1 MIARQAEATLK
12 RLARGFPVLCV
23 TGPRQ
28 SGKTTLV
35 RMVFP
40 DIPYLSLEDP
50 DIARLARED
59 PRGILANYSDG
70 LILDEAQYVPEI
82 FRYLKT
88 AVDIDPRPAR
98 FIVTG
103 SQQFSLLAGVT
114 ESLAGR
120 AAFVRLLPF
129 SQAELSEAGLGSDD
143 PFAAMVKGFYP
154 PLFDRDLIPYDW
166 YTNYIASYVE
176 RDVRSILNVK
186 DLGQFQTFV
195 KMCAARVGQ
204 LLNLSALAL
213 DCGLSHNTA
222 KAWISILET
231 SGIVYLLQ
239 PFHRNFG
246 KRLVK
251 SPKLYFIDTGLAAR
265 ILGIKDA
272 EQLFL
277 HPNRGN
283 LFESLVVS
291 ELLKARYNQ
300 GLDPDLYF
308 WRDSAGTEVDIVFED
323 GARTKAIEV
332 KSGKTIAPDFFA
344 GIETWMRYSG
354 APAQDCALVFAG
366 GQDLSSKG
374 IAVVPWR
381 KIGGVLS

>member
-204 LLNLSALAL
+204 LLNLS
-213 DCGLSHNTA
+213 
-222 KAWISILET
+222 
-231 SGIVYLLQ
+231 Q
-239 PFHRNFG
+239 
-246 KRLVK
+246 
-251 SPKLYFIDTGLAAR
+251 
-265 ILGIKDA
+265 
-272 EQLFL
+272 
-277 HPNRGN
+277 
-283 LFESLVVS
+283 
-291 ELLKARYNQ
+291 
-300 GLDPDLYF
+300 
-308 WRDSAGTEVDIVFED
+308 
-323 GARTKAIEV
+323 
-332 KSGKTIAPDFFA
+332 
-344 GIETWMRYSG
+344 
-354 APAQDCALVFAG
+354 
-366 GQDLSSKG
+366 
-374 IAVVPWR
+374 
-381 KIGGVLS
+381 